1 MYNVSQTTIQVSKE
15 TREKLKKLG
24 SRGQTYDEII
34 KNLMVTSKK
43 AMFFTE
49 LDRIADT
56 EEFIPL
62 DEL

>member
-1 MYNVSQTTIQVSKE
+1 MSQTTIQVSKE

-24 SRGQTYDEII
+24 SKGQTYDEII
-34 KNLMVTSKK
+34 KNLVVTSKK

>member
-1 MYNVSQTTIQVSKE
+1 MTTQ
-15 TREKLKKLG
+15 
-24 SRGQTYDEII
+24 II

-49 LDRIADT
+49 LGRIADT
-56 EEFIPL
+56 EEFTPL

>member
-1 MYNVSQTTIQVSKE
+1 MSQTTIQISKE

-24 SRGQTYDEII
+24 RKGQTYDEII
-34 KNLMVTSKK
+34 KNLMETSKK
-43 AMFFTE
+43 AMLFTE
-49 LDRIADT
+49 LDRISDT

>member
-1 MYNVSQTTIQVSKE
+1 MSQTTIQVSKE

>member
-1 MYNVSQTTIQVSKE
+1 MSQTTIQVSKE

-24 SRGQTYDEII
+24 SKGQTYDEII

-56 EEFIPL
+56 EEFTPL

>member
-1 MYNVSQTTIQVSKE
+1 VSQTTIQVSKE

-24 SRGQTYDEII
+24 SKGQTYDEII

-56 EEFIPL
+56 EEFTPL